1 VKEPDTVI
9 LAEDMPEYGLEA
21 GDVGTIVLVH
31 GEGAGYEVEFVTLG
45 GETIAVVT
53 LLASQVRP
61 IVGREIA
68 HVRAL
73 AS

>member
-1 VKEPDTVI
+1 MKELDTVI
-9 LAEDMPEYGLEA
+9 LTEDLPEHRLQA

-31 GEGAGYEVEFVTLG
+31 PEGAGYEVEFVTLG
-45 GETIAVVT
+45 GETVAVVT
-53 LLASQVRP
+53 LLAAQVRP